1 MNRIDEIRDLATL
14 VGKGS
19 DRTDPS
25 LAAALDLIAD
35 ELASMRGASE
45 THPLLIQLRCGT
57 TDPREDADHPGHMLI
72 ALGWT
77 YYGPDD
83 YGCEWSAPN
92 GDERMSLPQALA
104 AALREALI
112 NTGEPD
118 ATQPVIS

>member
-1 MNRIDEIRDLATL
+1 MNRIEEIRELGARIAT
-14 VGKGS
+14 GG

-25 LAAALDLIAD
+25 IAAALDLIAD
-35 ELASMRGASE
+35 ELAAMRGASE

-57 TDPREDADHPGHMLI
+57 TDPREDAEHPGHMLI

-77 YYGPDD
+77 YHGPDD

-104 AALREALI
+104 VALREALLAHASSSV
-112 NTGEPD
+112 T
-118 ATQPVIS
+118 A